1 MKRNLA
7 HLAPFAAIATLV
19 FGARTSQSAP
29 PPPPSDLHASIA
41 KPAPGAG
48 ATPSDALISGGG
60 CPGDMVLVEGDYCSG
75 TVEHACAK
83 WVDGQPA
90 RDRCA
95 EYKPTSRCF
104 GRMVHERFC
113 VDRYEYPNKV
123 GVKPTTGVTWEEA
136 RDQCK
141 AGGKRLCK
149 DQEWT
154 LACEGPERLPY
165 PSGYVRDA
173 STCNYDR
180 PYIQPNNDRYADV
193 ATRDKEFSR
202 LDQRVASGERSACV
216 SAFGVH
222 DMTGN
227 VDEWVVNDHGK
238 IDDKPYISG
247 LKGGWWGPVRNR
259 CRPMTVDHNQWH
271 VGWAIGFRCCEDAR

>member
-1 MKRNLA
+1 MDRRFA
-7 HLAPFAAIATLV
+7 SAAIFAAIATFVL
-19 FGARTSQSAP
+19 GAESAP
-29 PPPPSDLHASIA
+29 PSGSDLRASIA
-41 KPAPGAG
+41 SPAITPTPGAPVAVG
-48 ATPSDALISGGG
+48 AGNT
-60 CPGDMVLVEGDYCSG
+60 CPGDMILVDGDYCHG
-75 TVEHACAK
+75 TVEHVCAR
-83 WVDGQPA
+83 WIDGLQL

-104 GRMVHERFC
+104 GRMEHERFC
-113 VDRYEYPNKV
+113 VDRYEYPNKA
-123 GVKPTTGVTWEEA
+123 GVKPTTGVSWEEA

-141 AGGKRLCK
+141 ACGKRLCK

-165 PSGYVRDA
+165 TNGYVRDA

-180 PYIQPNNDRYADV
+180 PFIQPNNDRYADP
-193 ATRDKEFSR
+193 ATRGKEFSR
-202 LDQRVASGERSACV
+202 LDQRVASGERSSCV
-216 SAFGVH
+216 SAYGVH

-238 IDDKPYISG
+238 INEKPYVSG

-259 CRPMTVDHNQWH
+259 CRPMTIDHNQWH
-271 VGWAIGFRCCEDAR
+271 VGWAIGFRCCEDARP